1 MDCGICK
8 FVHVL
13 IGGNQGLQ
21 RDSGFNF
28 SYFVFHRD
36 IINEKSQ
43 DSLHLLENS
52 APKYVL
58 AAGNSACLLQR
69 IRFFYFAFC
78 TILKNHRY
86 GKQASTVMEIAGK
99 RVLVT
104 GAGKRLGRFIALSLA
119 DCGADV
125 VIHYRNSREQAMT
138 LRQDIFARGCHSW
151 LSEHDL
157 AEVEKTESWFAD
169 IEKKTGGID
178 ILINSASEYTEIDYD
193 SMSAGDLNRS
203 MSIHVQSPLVM
214 IRAMNR
220 RMKEEKKRGAV
231 INILDSVPENQRHA
245 AYHLGKTALHR
256 LTRDLAL
263 RMARVLR
270 INAVAPGKIL
280 LPDSKETNRFNQLP
294 PDPGAVSN
302 PAGITGASNP
312 LGLRG
317 KPRYISDAVIY
328 LLRADFVTGMVLHVD
343 GGLHLKPDK
352 L

>member
-1 MDCGICK
+1 
-8 FVHVL
+8 
-13 IGGNQGLQ
+13 
-21 RDSGFNF
+21 
-28 SYFVFHRD
+28 
-36 IINEKSQ
+36 
-43 DSLHLLENS
+43 
-52 APKYVL
+52 
-58 AAGNSACLLQR
+58 
-69 IRFFYFAFC
+69 
-78 TILKNHRY
+78 
-86 GKQASTVMEIAGK
+86 MEIAGK
-99 RVLVT
+99 RALVT

-125 VIHYRNSREQAMT
+125 VIHYRNSREQAMM

-178 ILINSASEYTEIDYD
+178 ILINSASEYAEIDYE
-193 SMSAGDLNRS
+193 SMNAEDLNRS
-203 MSIHVQSPLVM
+203 MGIHVQSPLIM

-220 RMKEEKKRGAV
+220 RMKEARQRGAV
-231 INILDSVPENQRHA
+231 VNILDSIPANPRHA
-245 AYHLGKTALHR
+245 AYHLGKIALHG

-280 LPDSKETNRFNQLP
+280 PPGSEETMRFDPTELPFDSGTSSIPTR
-294 PDPGAVSN
+294 A
-302 PAGITGASNP
+302 AGASNP

-317 KPRYISDAVIY
+317 EPRDVSDAIIY

-343 GGLHLKPDK
+343 GGLHLKSDI
-352 L
+352 